1 MISRCV
7 HASPDGSM
15 EEVMLDQRESSIFLK
30 GPLRFVGAIPDLNVV
45 IVARSD
51 IYKSSENNKILE
63 KMSDCFFETIVPG
76 DILFVGSDE
85 EGEAMDVH
93 LKDILARI

>member
-1 MISRCV
+1 
-7 HASPDGSM
+7 
-15 EEVMLDQRESSIFLK
+15 
-30 GPLRFVGAIPDLNVV
+30 
-45 IVARSD
+45 
-51 IYKSSENNKILE
+51 
-63 KMSDCFFETIVPG
+63 MSDCFFETIVPG